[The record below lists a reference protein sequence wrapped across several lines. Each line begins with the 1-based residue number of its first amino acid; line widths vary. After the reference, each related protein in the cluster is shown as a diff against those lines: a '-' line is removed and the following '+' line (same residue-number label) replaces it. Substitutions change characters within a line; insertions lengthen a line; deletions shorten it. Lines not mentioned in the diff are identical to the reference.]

1 MGSNE
6 VRSHGTNR
14 KTILRAMKLISVLL
28 LVACLQ
34 VCAEGKA
41 QQHITLSVK
50 NEPLEKVFAAVEKQT
65 GYVFFFNEKILK
77 NARPVSIHAA
87 NMPIEKFLDAV
98 LLDQSLKYTF
108 RNKIIT
114 ITPKVPAAGGAP
126 GLNNATGNIAAP
138 ANITVKG
145 QILNEADSSAVV
157 NATITNDQKKAIGMS
172 DANGRFTISV
182 TANTAVRF
190 SSVGYE
196 PLVQRFSQ
204 NIENIIIWLK
214 PTTGQMGEVVVTALG
229 LKRSDKALGY
239 AVTKINGQQV
249 TDAVSGNWLDALS
262 GKVAGL
268 NMIRS
273 NSGPAGSNKIILRG
287 ENNLTGENEALIVI
301 DGVVVSNGS
310 GRRTATG
317 GAVSGPT
324 DGVQPTDF
332 GSGLNDLN
340 PEDIE
345 SITVLKGPAASALY
359 GQRGANG
366 AIIVTTKSGAAK
378 RKTIGVTFTSNGAVE
393 TPNRWPALQYQ
404 YGQGLNGEAYYSY
417 GNTVDGIS
425 NGGTSVA
432 WGAPFNGQN
441 FFQYDPVTQ
450 TTGTERTPWVPYK
463 NAFQD
468 FFSPGYTLTNSISVD
483 GKIKDHTS
491 WRLSGSHGNNSWIIP
506 NTGYK
511 RTNVSLS
518 LNSKITSKLTAT
530 LKANYT
536 NRVSDNLP
544 GMGYGNQSVMY
555 WYVFWV
561 PNADLPWLKNYW
573 VNGKEHEQ
581 LHDIFTTAPE
591 NPYAISYEFINGSK
605 RNGIT
610 SNLQLNYNFT
620 DELSLMVR
628 GAIDRTDDDRWQHR
642 PWSAY
647 RLVNGSYRT
656 QDIVSQEIAGDFLLK
671 YDKQMNKNIRLT
683 TSVGGSRLKN
693 HYYKEEKRADGL
705 VVPNLYT
712 FENAANPLVYVPDT
726 SRFEINSLY
735 GLITTSYKNWLF
747 LDITGRQDWSSVLAT
762 PFRKDNVGFF
772 YPSASLSFIAS
783 DLFKLPAAFNYVKAR
798 LSAAQVGSGGT
809 TPYRTAFLYNLAA
822 NGTYPDSSLTNPGI
836 IPNPNLKPLKTTTYE
851 AGVEV
856 KLFNNRLTF
865 DVAVYT
871 GKTTNQI
878 LERIIDRSAGFNR
891 QLINAGQIDNK
902 GIELSLNVTPLKLRN
917 FKWTSYIT
925 YSSNKNKV
933 VKLSGD
939 DSVVVLRTGP
949 VGGTQI
955 VAKVGGSMGDMY
967 GIGFQRAPD
976 GQVIYSEAGIPQLT
990 TSPVYLGNTM
1000 PKFRASFGNEFTY
1013 KQFRMNILF
1022 DAQYGAVAHS
1032 YTHARLADFGKL
1044 EATLPGRYSG
1054 ITGHGVIRNT
1064 DGSYRPNDV
1073 AVIGGE
1079 LLRTAFYP
1087 NMMGTVNAEGATYKT
1102 DFIKLRE
1109 ARLEYNVE
1117 PKMLRKIK
1125 LSKLSLGVYGRNL
1138 FIWSTWPL
1146 FDPEF
1151 GTFAGTDIV
1160 QGFEVGQFPSTR
1172 TYGFNLVVGIN

>member
-1 MGSNE
+1 MRTQFACTLFKKEAFSKGSL
-6 VRSHGTNR
+6 GWPIIT
-14 KTILRAMKLISVLL
+14 ALL
-28 LVACLQ
+28 LLICCPRPDTVA
-34 VCAEGKA
+34 
-41 QQHITLSVK
+41 
-50 NEPLEKVFAAVEKQT
+50 QT
-65 GYVFFFNEKILK
+65 
-77 NARPVSIHAA
+77 P
-87 NMPIEKFLDAV
+87 
-98 LLDQSLKYTF
+98 
-108 RNKIIT
+108 T
-114 ITPKVPAAGGAP
+114 ITVSG
-126 GLNNATGNIAAP
+126 I
-138 ANITVKG
+138 
-145 QILNEADSSAVV
+145 ILNEKDSSAVV
-157 NATITNDQKKAIGMS
+157 NANITDDKKKVIGMS
-172 DANGRFTISV
+172 DGNGRFTIRV
-182 TANTAVRF
+182 NPNTLIEF
-190 SSVGYE
+190 SSVGFE
-196 PLVQRFSQ
+196 KLVQRFSQ
-204 NIENIIIWLK
+204 NRENLIIRLT
-214 PTTGQMGEVVVTALG
+214 PSTGEMGEVVVTALG
-229 LKRSDKALGY
+229 IKREEKALGY
-239 AVTKINGQQV
+239 AVTKIDNKQL

-273 NSGPAGSNKIILRG
+273 NGGPAGSNKIILRG

-301 DGVVVSNGS
+301 DGVIVSSGS

-317 GAVSGPT
+317 GNVSGPT

-332 GSGLNDLN
+332 GSGINDLN

-345 SITVLKGPAASALY
+345 SVTVLKGPAAAALY

-366 AIIVTTKSGAAK
+366 ALIITTKSGSTK
-378 RKTIGVTFTSNGAVE
+378 RKKIGITVTSNGSIE
-393 TPNRWPALQYQ
+393 EPNRWPALQYE

-417 GNTVDGIS
+417 GNTVDGVS
-425 NGGTSVA
+425 NGNTSVA
-432 WGAPFNGQN
+432 WGPRFNGQS

-450 TTGTERTPWVPYK
+450 TTGTERTPWVPYRNGIK
-463 NAFQD
+463 D
-468 FFSPGYTLTNSISVD
+468 FFEPGHTLTNSISLD
-483 GKIKDHTS
+483 GKIKNHTT
-491 WRLSGSHGNNSWIIP
+491 WRVSGSHGNNTWIIP

-511 RTNVSLS
+511 RTNATLS
-518 LNSKITSKLTAT
+518 LNSKITSKLTAS
-530 LKANYT
+530 LKANYS
-536 NRVSDNLP
+536 NRSSDNLP

-561 PNADLPWLKNYW
+561 PNASLDWARNYW
-573 VNGKEHEQ
+573 VNGKEYEQ

-610 SNLQLNYNFT
+610 GNIQLNYQFT
-620 DELSLMVR
+620 KELSLMVR
-628 GAIDRTDDDRWQHR
+628 GTMDHTNDDRWQRR

-656 QDIVSQEIAGDFLLK
+656 QDIIAHEVTADFLLK
-671 YDKQMNKNIRLT
+671 YDKKFEKDFQLT
-683 TSVGGSRLKN
+683 TSLGGSRLKN
-693 HYYKEEKRADGL
+693 HYYKNEKRADGL
-705 VVPNLYT
+705 TVPNVYS
-712 FENAANPLVYVPDT
+712 FENAANAIVTIPDT
-726 SRFEINSLY
+726 NRFEINSLY
-735 GLITTSYKNWLF
+735 GLVSASYKDYLF

-762 PFRKDNVGFF
+762 PYRKDNVGFF

-783 DLFKLPAAFNYVKAR
+783 DYFKLPTTVNNLKFR
-798 LSAAQVGSGGT
+798 LSVAQVGSGGT

-822 NGTYPDSSLTNPGI
+822 NGTYPDSSLTNPTM
-836 IPNPNLKPLKTTTYE
+836 IPNPDLKPLKTTTYE
-851 AGVEV
+851 AGMDL
-856 KLFNNRLTF
+856 KLFNNRVGL
-865 DVAVYT
+865 DIAVYK

-878 LERIIDRSAGFNR
+878 LERIIDRSAGFTR

-902 GIELSLNVTPLKLRN
+902 GIEISLNVTPVKLKD

-925 YSSNKNKV
+925 YSSNRNKV

-939 DSVVVLRTGP
+939 DSVVVLRNGP

-990 TSPVYLGNTM
+990 TTPVYLGNTM
-1000 PKFRASFGNEFTY
+1000 PKYRAGFGNEFTY
-1013 KQFRMNILF
+1013 KQLRLNILF
-1022 DAQYGAVAHS
+1022 DGQYGAVAHS
-1032 YTHARLADFGKL
+1032 YTHGRLADFGKL

-1054 ITGHGVIRNT
+1054 ITGHGVIANG
-1064 DGSYRPNDV
+1064 DGTYRPNDV
-1073 AVIGGE
+1073 VVVGGE

-1087 NMMGTVNAEGATYKT
+1087 NMMGTPNAEGATFKT

-1109 ARLEYNVE
+1109 LRLEYAFS
-1117 PKMLRKIK
+1117 PKLLKNMK
-1125 LSKLSLGVYGRNL
+1125 LSKLALGVYGRNL

-1172 TYGFNLVVGIN
+1172 TYGFNLVIGIN